1 MIEPSILPA
10 IRERLDRAQTLPP
23 LHYRPVVADD
33 VPLGSIDDV
42 RAARL
47 AQFHGVFSV
56 TDSAVALRAH
66 LQSSEERSRALSDV
80 ARTLR
85 VEGAL
90 PAWRNELYAI
100 SPAFDSSPL
109 FYLERGAAR
118 YFGFRTW
125 AAHVNG
131 IVGDGDDVRMWFAR
145 RSTSKAVDPGLL
157 DNLVGGGIAAG
168 WSAAETV
175 VKEAWEEAGIDR
187 RLATR
192 AVPCGALDVE
202 RAMFDGLQRET
213 IYVYDLVLPADF
225 KPINQDGE
233 ASEYHLASLGEAAR
247 WIAESSGPHVT
258 TVESS
263 LVALDYL
270 ERSGA
275 FDA

>member
-1 MIEPSILPA
+1 VIEPSILPA
-10 IRERLDRAQTLPP
+10 IRARLDRAQTLPP
-23 LHYRPVVADD
+23 LRYRPVVVGDA
-33 VPLGSIDDV
+33 PLGSIDDV

-56 TDSAVALRAH
+56 TDSVVALRAH
-66 LQSSEERSRALSDV
+66 LQSSDERSSAMSDV

-85 VEGAL
+85 AEGAL

-100 SPAFDSSPL
+100 ATAFESPPL
-109 FYLERGAAR
+109 FHLERGAAR

-131 IVGDGDDVRMWFAR
+131 IVRDDDEVRMWFAR

-168 WSAAETV
+168 LSPAETV

-187 RLATR
+187 QLAAR

-213 IYVYDLVLPADF
+213 IYVYDLALATDF
-225 KPINQDGE
+225 TPINQDGE
-233 ASEYHLASLGEAAR
+233 ASEYHLASLEEAAR
-247 WIAESSGPHVT
+247 WIAEASGPHLT